1 MVGPEAADGRH
12 LMADDDDI
20 AKVTRAW
27 IENKPFEQAQ
37 AYARRGRRYESLAT
51 DEVKERWVV
60 AFKRMVGDVRDTS
73 LQREP
78 NDLEAELT
86 LRQEQPPFER
96 VREEMD
102 AFTAAAVAALEIL
115 KRDPEKFAKADQ
127 DVMREI
133 AAFRRSAEDTPKN

>member
-1 MVGPEAADGRH
+1 MS
-12 LMADDDDI
+12 DDEI
-20 AKVTRAW
+20 TKLTQAW
-27 IENKPFEQAQ
+27 IENKPLEQAQ

-51 DEVKERWVV
+51 DEVKERWVS
-60 AFKRMVGDVRDTS
+60 ATKRMIADVRDTS
-73 LQREP
+73 LQHEP

-96 VREEMD
+96 VRAEME

-127 DVMREI
+127 DVMNEI
-133 AAFRRSAEDTPKN
+133 AAFRKSAQGAPKN

>member
-1 MVGPEAADGRH
+1 MG
-12 LMADDDDI
+12 DDDI
-20 AKVTRAW
+20 TKLTRAW

-37 AYARRGRRYESLAT
+37 AYARRGRRYQNLAT
-51 DEVKERWVV
+51 DEVKERWVA
-60 AFKRMVGDVRDTS
+60 AFKRMIAEIRDTT

-78 NDLEAELT
+78 DDLEAELT
-86 LRQEQPPFER
+86 LRQERPPFER

-115 KRDPEKFAKADQ
+115 KQDPEKFAKAEQ

-133 AAFRRSAEDTPKN
+133 AAFRQSAKGAAKN

>member
-1 MVGPEAADGRH
+1 
-12 LMADDDDI
+12 MADDDDI
-20 AKVTRAW
+20 AKLTRAW

-37 AYARRGRRYESLAT
+37 LYARRGRRYENVPT
-51 DEVKERWVV
+51 EEVKERWVA

-78 NDLEAELT
+78 NDLEAELI
-86 LRQEQPPFER
+86 LRQEQPPFAR

-115 KRDPEKFAKADQ
+115 KRDPEKFAKADR

-133 AAFRRSAEDTPKN
+133 AAFRQSAAGGPKN

>member
-1 MVGPEAADGRH
+1 MSEDEISK
-12 LMADDDDI
+12 L
-20 AKVTRAW
+20 TRAW
-27 IENKPFEQAQ
+27 IANKPFEQAQ
-37 AYARRGRRYESLAT
+37 AYARRGRHYETLTT
-51 DEVKERWVV
+51 DEVKERWVS
-60 AFKRMVGDVRDTS
+60 AIKRMIANVRDAS

-96 VREEMD
+96 VRQEME

-127 DVMREI
+127 DVMNEI
-133 AAFRRSAEDTPKN
+133 AAFRTSTQGAPKN

>member
-1 MVGPEAADGRH
+1 MSEDEITK
-12 LMADDDDI
+12 L
-20 AKVTRAW
+20 TRAW
-27 IENKPFEQAQ
+27 IANKPFEQAQ
-37 AYARRGRRYESLAT
+37 AYARRGRRYEGLTT
-51 DEVKERWVV
+51 DEVKERWVS
-60 AFKRMVGDVRDTS
+60 AIKRMIANVRDAS

-96 VREEMD
+96 VRDEME

-127 DVMREI
+127 DVMNEI
-133 AAFRRSAEDTPKN
+133 AAFRTSTQGVPKN